1 MTQQLKLIRFT
12 SGEQIIAE
20 IDPNTLT
27 DDSQQLKLGH
37 TYRVL
42 QERNNYGVQTSLVNW
57 MPMREMTSIWVATK
71 DISTI
76 VDINEDTKKLIAQFQ
91 ADEKEY
97 EQANEIIKEALRG
110 REMDNEELEE
120 LYDYVMTA
128 NTERQVH

>member
-1 MTQQLKLIRFT
+1 MELKLIRFT
-12 SGEQIIAE
+12 SGEQIVAQVDME
-20 IDPNTLT
+20 SMVENK
-27 DDSQQLKLGH
+27 SKVKLFE
-37 TYRVL
+37 TYKII
-42 QERNNYGVQTSLVNW
+42 QERGSYGVQTSLVNW

-91 ADEKEY
+91 ADEEEY

-110 REMDNEELEE
+110 REMDNDELEE

>member
-1 MTQQLKLIRFT
+1 MELKLIRFT
-12 SGEQIIAE
+12 SGEQIVAQVDME
-20 IDPNTLT
+20 SMVENK
-27 DDSQQLKLGH
+27 SKVKLFE
-37 TYRVL
+37 TYKII
-42 QERNNYGVQTSLVNW
+42 QERGSYGVQTSLVNW

-91 ADEKEY
+91 ADEEEY

>member
-1 MTQQLKLIRFT
+1 MELKLIRFT
-12 SGEQIIAE
+12 SGEQIVAQVDME
-20 IDPNTLT
+20 SMVENK
-27 DDSQQLKLGH
+27 SKVKLFE
-37 TYRVL
+37 TYKII
-42 QERNNYGVQTSLVNW
+42 QERGSYGVQTSLVNW

-91 ADEKEY
+91 ADEEEY

-110 REMDNEELEE
+110 REMDNDELEE
-120 LYDYVMTA
+120 LYDYVMSA

>member
-1 MTQQLKLIRFT
+1 MELKLIRFT
-12 SGEQIIAE
+12 SGEQIVAQVDME
-20 IDPNTLT
+20 SMVDNKSKVRLFE
-27 DDSQQLKLGH
+27 
-37 TYRVL
+37 TYKII
-42 QERNNYGVQTSLVNW
+42 QERGSYGVQTSLVNW

-91 ADEKEY
+91 ADEEEY

-110 REMDNEELEE
+110 REMDNDELEE
-120 LYDYVMTA
+120 LYDYVMSA

>member
-1 MTQQLKLIRFT
+1 MELKLIRFT
-12 SGEQIIAE
+12 SGEQIVAQVDME
-20 IDPNTLT
+20 SMVENK
-27 DDSQQLKLGH
+27 SKVKLFE
-37 TYRVL
+37 TYKII
-42 QERNNYGVQTSLVNW
+42 QERGSYGVQTSLVNW

-91 ADEKEY
+91 ADEEEY

-120 LYDYVMTA
+120 LYDYVMSA